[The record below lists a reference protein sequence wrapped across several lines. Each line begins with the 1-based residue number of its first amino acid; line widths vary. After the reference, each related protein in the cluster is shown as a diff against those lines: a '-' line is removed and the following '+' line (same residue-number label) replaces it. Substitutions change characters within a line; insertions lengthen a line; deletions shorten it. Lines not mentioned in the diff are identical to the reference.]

1 MKKLICLICIFLLG
15 NAYIY
20 SHNYLENQNL
30 LQLYQSNDSSLIGQE
45 GNKFYLNPDRVS
57 ISQSGMIYLHSD
69 LYGNLPIP
77 FLSYDNHGLHTMA
90 FCVYICNNCGAS
102 YSSQPSSCTRVINH
116 KTGERC
122 GGTSFTVTGMLPD

>member
-1 MKKLICLICIFLLG
+1 M
-15 NAYIY
+15 Y

-30 LQLYQSNDSSLIGQE
+30 LQLYESNDSSLIGQE

-90 FCVYICNNCGAS
+90 FVFIFV
-102 YSSQPSSCTRVINH
+102 T
-116 KTGERC
+116 
-122 GGTSFTVTGMLPD
+122 TVVQAIALSLPLVLE